1 MSGFPEENGRC
12 RSMKAIGVSL
22 ILLLG
27 GCSPSVPEE
36 KASADTSEID
46 QVRAQFEAAVASGD
60 PSSLFALVYP
70 DTVFV
75 RPATAEWEAMQ
86 RASGEAPFPQ
96 GAVLTITPLET
107 KIFNEEWAYDFGAS
121 RLTYP
126 DPATGEEVELRDTY
140 LLILRNT
147 GSGWKPYREVASA
160 SPPPAGWPGPA
171 SDKER
176 Q

>member
-1 MSGFPEENGRC
+1 MI
-12 RSMKAIGVSL
+12 AIAGSL
-22 ILLLG
+22 ALLLG
-27 GCSPSVPEE
+27 GCSPSATDE

-46 QVRAQFEAAVASGD
+46 QARAQFEAAVASGD
-60 PSSLFALVYP
+60 PAALFALVYP
-70 DTVFV
+70 DTVFI
-75 RPATAEWEAMQ
+75 RPATAEWQAMQ
-86 RASGEAPFPQ
+86 RAAGEAPFPQ
-96 GAVLTITPLET
+96 GAVIEITPLET
-107 KIFNEEWAYDFGAS
+107 KIIDDEWAFDFGAS

-160 SPPPAGWPGPA
+160 NPPPAGWPGPA
-171 SDKER
+171 LDKER